1 MQGVNRLFVL
11 PFENEAQRTS
21 YKQYYL
27 PTREIKNYVMIDEQN
42 FFDQPIR
49 NNSITYDNTRTIAT
63 GWGNGYTT
71 GCLLG
76 YNYFKIYYKRI
87 TIDLSKQEALDSDPK
102 AIQEINFI
110 ENLEN
115 QSAIF
120 FITEETKETVLDF
133 SQATVKV
140 F

>member
-1 MQGVNRLFVL
+1 
-11 PFENEAQRTS
+11 
-21 YKQYYL
+21 
-27 PTREIKNYVMIDEQN
+27 MIDEQN

-49 NNSITYDNTRTIAT
+49 NNSITYDNTGTIAT

-71 GCLLG
+71 GCLLA

-102 AIQEINFI
+102 AIQEINLI

-133 SQATVKV
+133 SQETVKV